1 MSCAVGNAV
10 LDVIENEDLQQHA
23 LELGNYLMQKLR
35 ELQAKHRLIGDV
47 RGTGLFIGVELVKDL
62 MTKEPATEEAKR
74 VVYKAKENFVIISA
88 DGPDSNVL
96 KVKPPM
102 CFTKEDG
109 DLLLSVLD
117 KALSEVEHC

>member
-1 MSCAVGNAV
+1 MSHRKLTFWF
-10 LDVIENEDLQQHA
+10 LDFS
-23 LELGNYLMQKLR
+23 R
-35 ELQAKHRLIGDV
+35 
-47 RGTGLFIGVELVKDL
+47 
-62 MTKEPATEEAKR
+62 
-74 VVYKAKENFVIISA
+74 AKENFVIISA

>member
-1 MSCAVGNAV
+1 M
-10 LDVIENEDLQQHA
+10 
-23 LELGNYLMQKLR
+23 
-35 ELQAKHRLIGDV
+35 
-47 RGTGLFIGVELVKDL
+47 
-62 MTKEPATEEAKR
+62 
-74 VVYKAKENFVIISA
+74 IISA

-109 DLLLSVLD
+109 DFLLSVLD

>member
-1 MSCAVGNAV
+1 M
-10 LDVIENEDLQQHA
+10 
-23 LELGNYLMQKLR
+23 
-35 ELQAKHRLIGDV
+35 
-47 RGTGLFIGVELVKDL
+47 
-62 MTKEPATEEAKR
+62 
-74 VVYKAKENFVIISA
+74 IISA

-109 DLLLSVLD
+109 DLLLSVLE